1 MVGATSATVEWRA
14 VSGASGGDFRLKL
27 GKQASWRTKLS
38 TRSLG
43 KWSRQQKS
51 SSKYSRALLERV
63 KRECRAL
70 RCAQVVMV
78 MPGEGVEN
86 VPVT

>member
-14 VSGASGGDFRLKL
+14 VSGTSGGDFRLKL

-43 KWSRQQKS
+43 KWSRQQKAAASTAERCWSGS
-51 SSKYSRALLERV
+51 SAS
-63 KRECRAL
+63 
-70 RCAQVVMV
+70 
-78 MPGEGVEN
+78 VEL
-86 VPVT
+86 